1 MKPKV
6 SVITSIYKSSKFIYD
21 FLIDVKRQTIFP
33 ESEVLLLDANPEGE
47 DSDYDIIKDFLHL
60 KPFKYKRIKECNVYE
75 AWNQGIELASGDLI
89 SNWNTDDRRKVNS
102 LKTQVDFLEGNEE
115 VDVCYG
121 SLLLSYK
128 ENEVFEFCDT
138 QKTWP
143 IFEGSLEDQLK
154 HNSPHCL
161 PVWRKSIHD
170 RFGDFDSSYFSAGD
184 YEMWFRV
191 LKGGGKLGKIN
202 EILGLYYNNQN
213 SISRKKENYQKAIEE
228 CEKIRLQYTS

>member
-33 ESEVLLLDANPEGE
+33 ESEILLLDANPEGE
-47 DSDYDIIKDFLHL
+47 DSDYDIIKNFLHL

-75 AWNQGIELASGDLI
+75 AWNQGIQLASSDLI

-102 LKTQVDFLEGNEE
+102 LKTQVDFLESNEE

-121 SLLLSYK
+121 ALLISDK

-138 QKTWP
+138 KKTWP
-143 IFEGSLEDQLK
+143 VFGGSLEDQLK

-191 LKGGGKLGKIN
+191 LKGGGRLGKIN
-202 EILGLYYNNQN
+202 EILGLYYNNSN
-213 SISRKKENYQKAIEE
+213 SISRKKETLQKAIEE
-228 CEKIRLQYTS
+228 VISIRNKYQ

>member
-33 ESEVLLLDANPEGE
+33 ESEILLLDANPEGE
-47 DSDYDIIKDFLHL
+47 DSDYDIIKNFLHL

-75 AWNQGIELASGDLI
+75 AWNQGIQLASSDLI

-102 LKTQVDFLEGNEE
+102 LKTQVDFLESNEE

-121 SLLLSYK
+121 ALLISDK

-138 QKTWP
+138 KKTWP
-143 IFEGSLEDQLK
+143 VLEGSLEDQLK

-184 YEMWFRV
+184 YEMRFRV
-191 LKGGGKLGKIN
+191 LKGGGRLGKIN
-202 EILGLYYNNQN
+202 EILGLYYENPN
-213 SISRKKENYQKAIEE
+213 SISRKQETYKKACNEVAQ
-228 CEKIRLQYTS
+228 IRRKYSV